1 MYSGFAERFVLF
13 ARRFLGESEED
24 ITPND
29 ERKELEDVVEL
40 AKQEWLA
47 ASRISTMLQIRIS
60 GPCDLVGSA
69 AERKYMYWLKQAK
82 TVHERMTVNDKHWC
96 ILYRSL
102 P

>member
-47 ASRISTMLQIRIS
+47 AQSYFDYATD
-60 GPCDLVGSA
+60 PELVDHAILSVQA

-82 TVHERMTVNDKHWC
+82 TVHEKNDCK
-96 ILYRSL
+96 
-102 P
+102 